1 MDERTFSSDMIATG
15 VQTNES
21 VSERSYLGWVKGECV
36 VDEVGIWP
44 LSREGEVHS
53 GVEIGARRLT
63 DAAMPKIGTLKS
75 FNDTTV

>member
-1 MDERTFSSDMIATG
+1 MDERTFSSDMIAMG
-15 VQTNES
+15 VQTSES

-36 VDEVGIWP
+36 VEEVGIWP
-44 LSREGEVHS
+44 LSRDEVHS